1 MFYDEFAVFNRPS
14 IFYGW
19 AERNTRPE
27 VPSDEK
33 KKRDKTN
40 GFLSVNAVS
49 GEEFLVLH
57 EDAKSENVASYFL
70 LLCFKM
76 LSLGYAH
83 LIVFL
88 DNNSTHKEKMI
99 KMLNKLL
106 SIFGIADQIKIEF
119 IYTPSYSPKLNLAE
133 YLIHQLRLRLLHHM
147 PIGSTIDSIT
157 EKIENFFENNQLQS
171 PEQIHNTMQHIYGLT
186 G

>member
-1 MFYDEFAVFNRPS
+1 
-14 IFYGW
+14 
-19 AERNTRPE
+19 
-27 VPSDEK
+27 
-33 KKRDKTN
+33 
-40 GFLSVNAVS
+40 
-49 GEEFLVLH
+49 
-57 EDAKSENVASYFL
+57 
-70 LLCFKM
+70 M

-157 EKIENFFENNQLQS
+157 
-171 PEQIHNTMQHIYGLT
+171 
-186 G
+186 